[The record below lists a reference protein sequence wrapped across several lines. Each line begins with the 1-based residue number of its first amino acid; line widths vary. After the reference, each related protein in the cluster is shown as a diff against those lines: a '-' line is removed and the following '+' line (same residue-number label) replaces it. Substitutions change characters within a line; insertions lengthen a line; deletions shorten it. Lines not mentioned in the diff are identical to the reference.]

1 MLIPNKNRYGILTQ
15 EINHSLTSAVYYIL
29 TFDILLVRKSVA
41 VIANVFLVVDYTYL
55 FFLSYNQKKY
65 VVSLLHTFYN
75 VYIR

>member
-55 FFLSYNQKKY
+55 FFLSYNQK
-65 VVSLLHTFYN
+65 SM
-75 VYIR
+75 